1 MRKGLTLSVGLHVA
15 VILIAWFGLPN
26 LRKEH
31 EIQEEPVVVDVVTL
45 SQMSNPPA
53 PAPQP
58 TPSPAVK
65 PVPPQVAQATP
76 TPPPPPQPAP

>member
-1 MRKGLTLSVGLHVA
+1 MRKGLTLSIALHVA
-15 VILIAWFGLPN
+15 VVALAWFGLPN
-26 LRKEH
+26 LRKDPD
-31 EIQEEPVVVDVVTL
+31 IMEEPIVVDVVTL
-45 SQMSNPPA
+45 SQMSNPAP

-76 TPPPPPQPAP
+76 PTPPPPPAP